1 MAGKPTYLGAV
12 GTAVAQGALTAAW
25 IASGELPYG
34 HRRAVRIAA
43 ISAVVTAGWLASAR
57 DPREY
62 TYTVGEGLVV
72 KNPDGT
78 EEPRPLRKASL
89 AASGAV
95 GLGMILGRRQLE
107 KRWLDRLR
115 RTGHE
120 HPYRALALRMGLLSL
135 AGTLGSRL
143 IAVHEAK
150 NEGKSQTGG
159 RTKSR

>member
-1 MAGKPTYLGAV
+1 VDDGVYCRGMAGNPTYLGAV

-34 HRRAVRIAA
+34 PRRAARLAFVA
-43 ISAVVTAGWLASAR
+43 AVVTTGWLASAR

-62 TYTVGEGLVV
+62 TYTVGEGLAV

-78 EEPRPLRKASL
+78 EERRPVRKASL
-89 AASGAV
+89 AASATL
-95 GLGMILGRRQLE
+95 GLGMIVWRRQLE

-115 RTGHE
+115 RAGHD
-120 HPYRALALRMGLLSL
+120 HPHRALALRMGLLSL

-143 IAVHEAK
+143 IAVQEAK
-150 NEGKSQTGG
+150 
-159 RTKSR
+159 KSR